1 MKVFN
6 FDEISIPG
14 TIVFSTET
22 LSVISALIRGLETAA
37 QDAKDGDS
45 TAQDIIDGAIATVN
59 PAIPSH
65 TFIVK
70 DVSAGGNIECF
81 EYTYPYDPNTA
92 NKGANIFNLTEEYS
106 LKTLGNHLI
115 AIVRPPCLDD
125 NLDLQAQSTAV
136 LEQFWRE
143 GADYGILNLLADMGI
158 DKIDY
163 NKYVCIQGSL
173 RYLIWLQQLTKSFTL
188 PDTFIIDDKGII
200 HPNVVS
206 LETVFG
212 WCEKQ
217 GWERQLTKDI
227 PDSDPTAEIT
237 ASLRQETDPC

>member
-1 MKVFN
+1 MKTFN
-6 FDEISIPG
+6 FSELMIPG
-14 TIVFSTET
+14 TICFSTET

-37 QDAKDGDS
+37 EDAKEGD
-45 TAQDIIDGAIATVN
+45 TPAQDVVDGALAVVN

-81 EYTYPYDPNTA
+81 EYTYPYNPVTA
-92 NKGANIFNLTEEYS
+92 RKGANIFNLTEEYS
-106 LKTLGNHLI
+106 LKTMGNHLI

-125 NLDLQAQSTAV
+125 NLDLQAQSTAI

-158 DKIDY
+158 GKIDY

-173 RYLIWLQQLTKSFTL
+173 RYLIWLQQKTGSFTL
-188 PDTFIIDDKGII
+188 PDSFLINDKGII
-200 HPNVVS
+200 KPNVVS
-206 LETVFG
+206 LETVLEWTG
-212 WCEKQ
+212 KQ
-217 GWERQLTKDI
+217 GWGRQLSKEV
-227 PDSDPTAEIT
+227 PDNDSQEIT
-237 ASLRQETDPC
+237 ASLEQQERSC